1 MAAINLSGQTD
12 GFFRN
17 YDNGDRTVDNP
28 TWIVS
33 NNGIG
38 QSEAPLGS
46 GLLILGVAGAGYAIA
61 KRRKKQNNSL
71 TLLIAAV
78 MLLGF
83 TQCKKNNVDP
93 TGGETVHITLNI
105 ADNGSKVIVD
115 PTGGGG
121 TYATVSFESG
131 DKIYVGNGNKY
142 VGYLTYNGTN
152 SWSGNLTG
160 LDEGDYLHLYF
171 LGNKEPMS
179 SVTAGTTTEF
189 SVCIADQTSKYP
201 VISYNHTTELYKSGK
216 TDYSAVTLYN
226 KCSIMKFNV
235 TTSSTAAICIT
246 GMNNKVTVNF
256 ATPNGTENGF
266 SFSKDGN
273 GLIKMPKVIENVTW
287 AIVLPQGELAAS
299 EADYSIYTN
308 DYQGRRPAIHAIER
322 NHYYNGG
329 ISLTFNSTPTGMLLG
344 EFTINSTGGIVH
356 FSKGNLQAEGSNS
369 SKGTTWTWKFADN
382 QYERVGANVA
392 NTSINGSMSVST
404 AGTVDLFGWNGAS
417 SSLDNYGINNSQV
430 STDYGNIAGEYLY
443 HDWGNLAISNGG
455 NKTSSG
461 WRTLTADEWHYLG
474 NTRTNASSKYG
485 HGTVCDIHGV
495 IILPD
500 NFTDPMKNGG
510 SGAFVSNKTQHNWTA
525 NVYTDD
531 NWAYMEAAG
540 AVFLPA
546 AGLRSGNKVEYA
558 DEGEQ
563 HSNEMGYYWTST
575 SSGDNAA
582 NASALY
588 FHGGEYW
595 QAFEISETFTLR
607 YNGKSVRLV
616 R

>member
-1 MAAINLSGQTD
+1 M
-12 GFFRN
+12 
-17 YDNGDRTVDNP
+17 
-28 TWIVS
+28 
-33 NNGIG
+33 
-38 QSEAPLGS
+38 
-46 GLLILGVAGAGYAIA
+46 LL
-61 KRRKKQNNSL
+61 
-71 TLLIAAV
+71 AAV

-115 PTGGGG
+115 PTGH
-121 TYATVSFESG
+121 TDPDYATVTFENE
-131 DKIYVGNGNKY
+131 DILYVGNGGKY
-142 VGYLTYNGTN
+142 VGYLKYNGTN
-152 SWSGNLTG
+152 WSGNLTG
-160 LDEGDYLHLYF
+160 LSTSDYLHLYF

-201 VISYNHTTELYKSGK
+201 VISYNHTTEKYTSG
-216 TDYSAVTLYN
+216 TTNYSAVTLYN

-273 GLIKMPKVIENVTW
+273 GVIKMPKVNGTVTW
-287 AIVLPQGELAAS
+287 AIVLPQVELAAS
-299 EADYSIYTN
+299 DADYSIYTN
-308 DYQGRRPAIHAIER
+308 DYQGHRPAIHAIER

-329 ISLTFNSTPTGMLLG
+329 ISLTFNSTQTGMLLG
-344 EFTINSTGGIVH
+344 EFTIGSGQTIH
-356 FSKGNLQAEGSNS
+356 FSKGNLQATTSDL
-369 SKGTTWTWKFADN
+369 GTNWTWSFAKN
-382 QYERVGANVA
+382 QYTRIGNAAA
-392 NTSINGSMSVST
+392 NTSINGSMSVS
-404 AGTVDLFGWNGAS
+404 ANGTVDLFGWNGAS
-417 SSLDNYGINNSQV
+417 STYDNYGINNSTT
-430 STDYGNIAGEYLY
+430 STDYGKTLSENLRN
-443 HDWGNLAISNGG
+443 DWGNLVSNGG
-455 NKTSSG
+455 NVASSR
-461 WRTLTADEWHYLG
+461 WRTLTSAEWNYLG

-510 SGAFVSNKTQHNWTA
+510 SGAFVSNKTPHNWTA
-525 NVYTDD
+525 NVYIAE

-546 AGLRSGNKVEYA
+546 AGLRSGNRVDYA
-558 DEGEQ
+558 DEGVS

-575 SSGDNAA
+575 SSGDEVTK
-582 NASALY
+582 ASALY

-607 YNGKSVRLV
+607 CNGKSVRLV
-616 R
+616 KVVN